1 MLAYS
6 LAAGALPLRP
16 FWGELTLALT
26 LALILALTLA
36 FTDLLTDLADL
47 LSYFLTHPGGHD
59 CSNRAGP
66 ERSHGAGGA

>member
-26 LALILALTLA
+26 PILILALTLTLTLVFILRA
-36 FTDLLTDLADL
+36 DLLTDLADL
-47 LSYFLTHPGGHD
+47 LTYALPLP
-59 CSNRAGP
+59 RWA
-66 ERSHGAGGA
+66 RRR